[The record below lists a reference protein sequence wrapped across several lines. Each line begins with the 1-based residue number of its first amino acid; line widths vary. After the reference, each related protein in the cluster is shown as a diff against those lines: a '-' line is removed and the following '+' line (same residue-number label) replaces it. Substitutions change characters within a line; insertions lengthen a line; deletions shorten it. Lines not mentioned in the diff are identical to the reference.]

1 MPLASLVPAG
11 YLCGRIEAFHSR
23 WSESKMGEREM
34 ASSLSDLL
42 RKIRREW
49 GILPPLQPKPLPPF
63 PGWWVMLGPG
73 IVWLALAQGS
83 GELIWWPRLVAKYGL
98 GFLFLLVPACL
109 LQFPLNYAIGRYT
122 MMTGESIWQGFI
134 RLNRWF
140 ALLLWLL
147 MTVQFFWFG
156 AFVTAGSTG
165 LAALIDFPHGWSQQ
179 AKTLFWSWLTIAVL
193 FPALLFSPTAY
204 RLIERLMWLVAVVTF
219 FGLLVACLQPE
230 VLRHLPQFVKG
241 ILLPHFPPFAQLP
254 RPWDPKDATPLLTAI
269 TFAGLGGFWTLF
281 YSYWL
286 REKGAGMARHIG
298 HITSPITGKPEV
310 IPLAGFVPE
319 ANDQVA
325 SRWRQWRAYLCV
337 DSAVGIVGNIVTT
350 LMTCFLAFALL
361 YPKGLV
367 PQEWELVVHQMRF
380 FEVSWGAFGKLLFAI
395 VAAAFL
401 SDTWL
406 TTLDAVS
413 RVHTDFV
420 LCFFPAARKYH
431 PRVWYYGIAV
441 ALTIVTI
448 VTMHFASPQALILL
462 SAVLGFVGTVIFTGA
477 LLVLNYFW
485 LPRWL
490 PQPIR
495 PRPIG
500 AVALSISWLAYL
512 LLACVYL
519 WLQVSAVR

>member
-1 MPLASLVPAG
+1 
-11 YLCGRIEAFHSR
+11 
-23 WSESKMGEREM
+23 
-34 ASSLSDLL
+34 
-42 RKIRREW
+42 
-49 GILPPLQPKPLPPF
+49 
-63 PGWWVMLGPG
+63 MLGPG

-83 GELIWWPRLVAKYGL
+83 GELIWWPRLVAKYGIA
-98 GFLFLLVPACL
+98 FLFLLIPACL

-122 MMTGESIWQGFI
+122 MLTGESIWQGFI

-165 LAALIDFPHGWSQQ
+165 LAALVDFPHGWHQQ
-179 AKTLFWSWLTIAVL
+179 AKTLFWSWLTIALL

-204 RLIERLMWLVAVVTF
+204 WLVERLMWLVAIVTF
-219 FGLLVACLQPE
+219 VGLLVACLQPE
-230 VLRHLPQFVKG
+230 VLRHLPTFVKG
-241 ILLPHFPPFAQLP
+241 TVVPHFPPFAPLP
-254 RPWDPKDATPLLTAI
+254 RKWDPQDATPLLTAI

-286 REKGAGMARHIG
+286 REKGAGMARHMG

-310 IPLAGFVPE
+310 IPLAGFAPE
-319 ANDQVA
+319 ENRETAE
-325 SRWRQWRAYLCV
+325 RWRQWRVYLCV
-337 DSAVGIVGNIVTT
+337 DSAIGIVGNIVTT

-380 FEVSWGAFGKLLFAI
+380 FEVSWGALGRALFAI

-413 RVHTDFV
+413 RVHSDFM
-420 LCFFPAARKYH
+420 LCFFPAARRYH
-431 PRVWYYGIAV
+431 PRVWYYAIAV
-441 ALTIVTI
+441 ALTIVTV

-477 LLVLNYFW
+477 LLVLNYRW
-485 LPRWL
+485 LPRHL
-490 PQPIR
+490 PDAVKPH
-495 PRPIG
+495 PIG
-500 AVALSISWLAYL
+500 AFALMVSWSAYL
-512 LLACVYL
+512 LLATVYL
-519 WLQVSAVR
+519 WLQISAWRR